1 MERTW
6 DDKVI
11 LVGTGGYEED
21 ELGQQ
26 AAIPRET
33 TVCCCKQPISRQEFY
48 LAGQSGIRVSEILI
62 IHPYEY
68 NGESTVVFN
77 GKRLTVIKT
86 YPISQEELELTCV
99 EKLGD
104 KNGKKNPS

>member
-1 MERTW
+1 MSLTW
-6 DDKVI
+6 NDTATLI
-11 LVGTGGYEED
+11 GTDGYEED

-26 AAIPRET
+26 EAIPRET

-48 LAGQSGIRVSEILI
+48 LAGQSGIQVSEILI

-68 NGESTVVFN
+68 SGESTVVFN
-77 GKRLTVIKT
+77 GKRLNVVKT